1 MQKYVSISKVAEYF
15 GVCNQTI
22 RNWCEEG
29 HFKNQVLRTKGGHRR
44 FCIEIIKEVEDK
56 RKVYIYSRVSSYD
69 QKDDLGRQVEN
80 IKNKCEE
87 ENIEVLSEIA
97 SGINPKRRQFKKL
110 LKEVIVVNVKK
121 IYVSYKDRLMRF
133 GGEIF
138 SEICKLQGTEIQV
151 VNEEK
156 DKEFERQLVE
166 DVLAIMT
173 VYTARIHGKRKK
185 HNCEKRYGFYSVIV

>member
-1 MQKYVSISKVAEYF
+1 M
-15 GVCNQTI
+15 
-22 RNWCEEG
+22 
-29 HFKNQVLRTKGGHRR
+29 
-44 FCIEIIKEVEDK
+44 
-56 RKVYIYSRVSSYD
+56 
-69 QKDDLGRQVEN
+69 
-80 IKNKCEE
+80 
-87 ENIEVLSEIA
+87 
-97 SGINPKRRQFKKL
+97 
-110 LKEVIVVNVKK
+110 LKEVIVGNVKK